1 MRTFKLNTLA
11 LAMFTML
18 GAAHAQQTS
27 EIGKI
32 TVTGEG
38 DKLGTGLIIDED
50 TPKAKSTVTK
60 AQLEKTRSSGNPFQA
75 LALLPG
81 VNSTSQDATGMF
93 GGSLR
98 VRGFNSDQ
106 MGFTLDGAP
115 VNDSGNF
122 AVFPQEYSDAEN
134 LCEIF
139 VTQGATDTEAP
150 HVGASGGN
158 VGLVTCDPLDTQRV
172 RLAAS
177 GGQLDYFRGFLRVD
191 TGKIGDFKGFVS
203 YSKSEVDKF
212 RGSGGVKRDHVDAKA
227 QYDLKGGSKLTAGL
241 LYNRS
246 LTNNFRTLAY
256 DSSNSTVATLLNGG
270 LQYNDDFAA
279 TPPQHITP
287 VNGTAQNES
296 SLASANAYY
305 GYALNPFENYLLT
318 GKANLQLSERM
329 RLDIEPYFWYGYGTG
344 GVQQTS
350 VAESASAGTRLHGGI
365 ADINGDG
372 DTLDTVL
379 VYRGSLTQTYRPGIN
394 IKLSYTLDNHKLLG
408 GLWYERTRHFQTQPA
423 SRVSNSGGISDRWLG
438 NSDVLLKYNDGTLY
452 EGRNQAT
459 ISTGES
465 AFVQDTIDLFNS
477 KFQVTPS
484 VSYRRINRD
493 YTNYANSGSASG
505 NGTAVSSSSS
515 ADYKVDKTYSEV
527 LPSLNLSYQINDR
540 LQTFVGLGKNFK
552 APSNF
557 EYQNAVVPNTSG
569 ITFTNGVATDGTYSI
584 QLRNLAEQETSVNL
598 DVGTRYRGDMF
609 KGSITAFY
617 VDFKNRIASG
627 FDAASGGRFD
637 INVGKSTIKGLEIEA
652 GTVPYMGFS
661 GYVSGTYTR
670 STIDEDLWVGRTTTT
685 VGGVVTSVTDTYS
698 PTAGKQFP
706 DTPKGMAA
714 ASLQWA
720 SGPYLVN
727 VAGKYTS
734 PRTLTLA
741 NDVVIPGYTTFD
753 LNAAYQLP
761 NGPGNG
767 WKNPIIRLNVTNLMN
782 KQYLIANAGSG
793 SLIGIDRTINP
804 TTSVYTGAPRF
815 ASVTFQVDY

>member
-27 EIGKI
+27 EVGKI

-60 AQLEKTRSSGNPFQA
+60 AQLEKTRSSSNPFQA

-93 GGSLR
+93 GGTLR

-115 VNDSGNF
+115 VNDSGSF
-122 AVFPQEYSDAEN
+122 SVFPQEYSDQEN

-158 VGLVTCDPLDTQRV
+158 VGLVTCDPLDTSRV
-172 RLAAS
+172 RLAVS
-177 GGQLDYFRGFLRVD
+177 GGQLDFFRGFVRVD

-203 YSKSEVDKF
+203 FSKSDVDKW
-212 RGSGGVKRDHVDAKA
+212 RGSGGTKRDHVDAKA
-227 QYDLKGGSKLTAGL
+227 EYDLKGGSKLSAGL

-246 LTNNFRTLAY
+246 LTNNFRSLTLAQVNNEGY
-256 DSSNSTVATLLNGG
+256 FA
-270 LQYNDDFAA
+270 DFAA
-279 TPPQHITP
+279 TAPQHLTP
-287 VNGTAQNES
+287 VNGTAQNEA
-296 SLASANAYY
+296 SLGSATAYY
-305 GYALNPFENYLLT
+305 GYALNPFENYLVT
-318 GKANLQLSERM
+318 GKANLQLTERV

-372 DTLDTVL
+372 DTLDTIL
-379 VYRGSLTQTYRPGIN
+379 VYRGSLTETFRPGVN
-394 IKLSYTLDNHKLLG
+394 LKVSYTLDNNKLLAG
-408 GLWYERTRHFQTQPA
+408 VWYERARHIQTQPA
-423 SRVSNSGGISDRWLG
+423 SRVSNTGGISDRWLG
-438 NSDVLLKYNDGTLY
+438 NADVLLKYNDGTEY
-452 EGRNQAT
+452 QGRNQKT

-465 AFVQDTIDLFNS
+465 AFVQDTIDLMSS
-477 KFQVTPS
+477 KLQITPS
-484 VSYRRINRD
+484 VSYRRIHRD
-493 YTNYANSGSASG
+493 YTNYANSGSNQG
-505 NGTAVSSSSS
+505 
-515 ADYKVDKTYSEV
+515 ADYTIDRTYDEI
-527 LPSLNLSYQINDR
+527 LPSLNFSLQASDR
-540 LQTFVGLGKNFK
+540 LQTFVGIGKNFK
-552 APSNF
+552 APGNF
-557 EYQNAVVPNTSG
+557 EYQGAVQGTP
-569 ITFTNGVATDGTYSI
+569 TFVNGVATNYGI
-584 QLRNLAEQETSVNL
+584 GLRNDPKQETSINL
-598 DVGTRYRGDMF
+598 DVGARYRADLF
-609 KGSITAFY
+609 KGSVTAYY
-617 VDFKNRIASG
+617 VNFKDRIASG
-627 FDAASGGRFD
+627 YDPVQGGRFD
-637 INVGKSTIKGLEIEA
+637 INVGKSIIKGLEVEL
-652 GTVPYMGFS
+652 GTVPVHGFS
-661 GYVSGTYTR
+661 GYISGTYTK
-670 STIDEDLWVGRTTTT
+670 STIEDDLRT
-685 VGGVVTSVTDTYS
+685 GATSYAATS
-698 PTAGKQFP
+698 GKQFP

-720 SGPYLVN
+720 QGPYLVN
-727 VAGKYTS
+727 LAGKYTS
-734 PRTLTLA
+734 RRQVTLV
-741 NDVVIPGYTTFD
+741 NDASISAFTTFD

-767 WKNPIIRLNVTNLMN
+767 WKNPIIRLNVSNLTN
-782 KQYLIANAGSG
+782 KQYLLANSGSG
-793 SLIGIDRTINP
+793 SQFGIDTTISTP
-804 TTSVYTGAPRF
+804 SVYTGAPRF